1 MPKSMPLPPKEPT
14 DPLGTHLSKLIA
26 RAALACVAAAVAA
39 PFVLIGCGTLGPIA
53 SPTPVVIVPS
63 PTPTPT
69 LADRAKSDIVV
80 RFDAQQDALNS
91 GDFESAFNM
100 CAPDYRAQTDLEGF
114 TKAVNDYLSRFN
126 VTPQTLDAR
135 NLRVSKGTAE
145 RYDIS
150 YDIFINGEFS
160 ETVSNAGGYII
171 HNGSWFDDHA
181 MCR

>member
-1 MPKSMPLPPKEPT
+1 M
-14 DPLGTHLSKLIA
+14 GTHQSKMIMKT
-26 RAALACVAAAVAA
+26 ALACIVAAVAA
-39 PFVLIGCGTLGPIA
+39 PFILIGCGTLGPIA

-69 LADRAKSDIVV
+69 IADRAKSDIVAM
-80 RFDAQQDALNS
+80 FNAQQAALNA

-114 TKAVNDYLSRFN
+114 TKAVNDYLERLN
-126 VTPQTLDAR
+126 VVPQTLDAR

-150 YDIFINGEFS
+150 YDLFINGEFS
-160 ETVSNAGGYII
+160 ETFANAGGYII
-171 HNGSWFDDHA
+171 HNGSWYDDHA
-181 MCR
+181 LCR